1 MHMRMVRLYDAAPRR
16 SAPVRLP
23 AAVAP
28 REQRAPAQKPSWLL
42 TQGSRQPCGLG
53 AAAWLCCSATVE
65 AAGSTQPELTR
76 SVAAQGPHRVA
87 LRLHSPPT
95 SAHAISDPQRHAA
108 DDVHASTH
116 TPALPHST
124 RPIRPH
130 CPLSSPPAPSGHVV
144 THTAGGDEPS
154 LAPPPPPPSPPTRH
168 SPPASEHAL
177 NESQRDG
184 AADEHGATQPPSS
197 QSPPAP

>member
-65 AAGSTQPELTR
+65 AAGSTQPELTP
-76 SVAAQGPHRVA
+76 SAAAQGPHRVA
-87 LRLHSPPT
+87 LRLARPRRAFLHRSSRGGSRSDF
-95 SAHAISDPQRHAA
+95 SATVI
-108 DDVHASTH
+108 VE
-116 TPALPHST
+116 
-124 RPIRPH
+124 
-130 CPLSSPPAPSGHVV
+130 
-144 THTAGGDEPS
+144 TA
-154 LAPPPPPPSPPTRH
+154 
-168 SPPASEHAL
+168 
-177 NESQRDG
+177 
-184 AADEHGATQPPSS
+184 
-197 QSPPAP
+197 